1 MERASVKIHGLLKA
15 KREEILR
22 VATECGARNVRI
34 FGSVINGT
42 ADEHS
47 DVDFLVEMEPGR
59 SILDMGNLLMDLEA
73 LLDRPVD
80 IVTERGLKKRIRA
93 RIVAEAVPL

>member
-1 MERASVKIHGLLKA
+1 MGIHEMLKA

-22 VATECGARNVRI
+22 VATECGAHNVRI
-34 FGSVINGT
+34 FGSAANGT

-59 SILDMGNLLMDLEA
+59 SILDMGNLLVDLET

-80 IVTERGLKKRIRA
+80 IVTERGLKKRIRG

>member
-1 MERASVKIHGLLKA
+1 MKQADMGIRELLKA
-15 KREEILR
+15 KRKEILR

-34 FGSVINGT
+34 FGSIVNGT

-59 SILDMGNLLMDLEA
+59 SILDMGNLLVDLEN
-73 LLDRPVD
+73 LLHRSVD
-80 IVTERGLKKRIRA
+80 IVTERGLKKRIRE

>member
-1 MERASVKIHGLLKA
+1 MGRANLGIHELLKT

-34 FGSVINGT
+34 FGSVVNGT

-47 DVDFLVEMEPGR
+47 DVDFLVEMEQGR
-59 SILDMGNLLMDLEA
+59 SILDMGNLLVDLEA

-80 IVTERGLKKRIRA
+80 IVTERGLKKRIRE